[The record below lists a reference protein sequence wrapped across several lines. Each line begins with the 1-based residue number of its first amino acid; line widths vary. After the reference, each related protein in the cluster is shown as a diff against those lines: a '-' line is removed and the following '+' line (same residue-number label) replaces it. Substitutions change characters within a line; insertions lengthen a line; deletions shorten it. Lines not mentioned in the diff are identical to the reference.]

1 MTMAKHVIHTCRT
14 AYYHL
19 HNIASIRR
27 SLTTSA
33 CKIIVH
39 SLVIS
44 RLDFGNATLYGIS
57 DALLH
62 RLQVLQNSAARL
74 ITGTR
79 RREHISPVLFALH
92 WLPIRQRIKFKLL
105 ALVYR
110 CLHQLAPAYLS
121 DLIIP
126 YTPARSLRSADSN
139 LITNNRYHLEGCV
152 RRRFSVA
159 GPFLLN
165 KLPATVKSAN
175 SLCITNSPFSRSIHD
190 TVVSLLVNHPNIQTD
205 YYCTLVVFI
214 FYLRIFTNV
223 FLFIAILLPQVNYDF
238 LKLFLHTDI
247 CIRFY

>member
-1 MTMAKHVIHTCRT
+1 MI

-57 DALLH
+57 DALLY

-105 ALVYR
+105 VLVYR

-121 DLIIP
+121 AQILS
-126 YTPARSLRSADSN
+126 YTPARSLRSADNN
-139 LITNNRYHLEGCV
+139 LITTNLYRLERCG
-152 RRRFSVA
+152 RRRFFVA
-159 GPFLLN
+159 GPFLWN
-165 KLPATVKSAN
+165 KLPASVKSAN
-175 SLCITNSPFSRSIHD
+175 SLGAFKSALKTHLFRESFM
-190 TVVSLLVNHPNIQTD
+190 TLL
-205 YYCTLVVFI
+205 
-214 FYLRIFTNV
+214 
-223 FLFIAILLPQVNYDF
+223 
-238 LKLFLHTDI
+238 
-247 CIRFY
+247 

>member
-19 HNIASIRR
+19 HNIASIRC

-33 CKIIVH
+33 CNIIVR

-44 RLDFGNATLYGIS
+44 RLDLEMILCKGIS
-57 DALLH
+57 EALLH

-92 WLPIRQRIKFKLL
+92 WLSIRQRIKFKLL
-105 ALVYR
+105 VLVYR

-126 YTPARSLRSADSN
+126 YTPARFLRSADRN

-152 RRRFSVA
+152 RRRFFVA

-165 KLPATVKSAN
+165 KLPASLKSAN
-175 SLCITNSPFSRSIHD
+175 SLCITKSPFSRSIRD
-190 TVVSLLVNHPNIQTD
+190 TVVSYWPIILISRRNIT
-205 YYCTLVVFI
+205 V
-214 FYLRIFTNV
+214 
-223 FLFIAILLPQVNYDF
+223 
-238 LKLFLHTDI
+238 H
-247 CIRFY
+247 

>member
-1 MTMAKHVIHTCRT
+1 MYVEFPNGPLAHSTSDAERMSRCIADVKTWLTEHKLALNDKKTEAIRITTMSTCHPRPAVIHVVALVVQSKPRVRDLGIVGLLDDTMTMAKHVSHTCRT

-19 HNIASIRR
+19 HNITSIKR

-44 RLDFGNATLYGIS
+44 RLDFGNATLCGIS
-57 DALLH
+57 DTLLH

-105 ALVYR
+105 VLVYR

-121 DLIIP
+121 DLILS
-126 YTPARSLRSADSN
+126 YHTLR
-139 LITNNRYHLEGCV
+139 LGPCV
-152 RRRFSVA
+152 R
-159 GPFLLN
+159 PI
-165 KLPATVKSAN
+165 AT
-175 SLCITNSPFSRSIHD
+175 
-190 TVVSLLVNHPNIQTD
+190 
-205 YYCTLVVFI
+205 
-214 FYLRIFTNV
+214 
-223 FLFIAILLPQVNYDF
+223 
-238 LKLFLHTDI
+238 
-247 CIRFY
+247 